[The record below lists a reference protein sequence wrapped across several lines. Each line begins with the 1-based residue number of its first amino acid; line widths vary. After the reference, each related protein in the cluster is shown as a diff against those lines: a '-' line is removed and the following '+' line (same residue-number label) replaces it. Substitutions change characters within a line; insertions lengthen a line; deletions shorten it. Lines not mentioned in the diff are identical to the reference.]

1 MRITHEDVGRKC
13 KFRCGTEGRVTN
25 FKRGDAQPVIVIDA
39 DGLKSSHGFDGS
51 FYSGPKESKWD
62 IIAWSDEP
70 ATDQVADQYRPK
82 DLRDEFAMLVSGHIW
97 VRNVDME
104 INQACEMTANT
115 AYMLA
120 DAMMK
125 ARGK

>member
-1 MRITHEDVGRKC
+1 MNTSWPPEAPTDEEYG
-13 KFRCGTEGRVTN
+13 N
-25 FKRGDAQPVIVIDA
+25 VIN
-39 DGLKSSHGFDGS
+39 
-51 FYSGPKESKWD
+51 PN
-62 IIAWSDEP
+62 
-70 ATDQVADQYRPK
+70 RPK
-82 DLRDEFAMLVSGHIW
+82 DLRDEFAMVVSGHIW